1 MKKKLGRALADMLL
15 GKPVAHKIGYKPN
28 RQQKRMQQRLLRK
41 RAAAPARQRYE
52 GRKR

>member
-1 MKKKLGRALADMLL
+1 MKKKLGKRLVDMLL
-15 GKPVAHKIGYKPN
+15 GSPKAHTIGYQPN
-28 RQQKRMQQRLLRK
+28 RKQKRMQQRLLRK